1 MSKLRVTVACGDY
14 DIVRP
19 LKEGVVEAD
28 GLELIFLSEMGPRE
42 RHWRMGRK
50 HEFDVC
56 EENVGAYFMIRDQGE
71 LLTAI
76 PVFLHRRFRHGF
88 VFVNAEVGIREP
100 KDLNGKVV
108 GGTNFQPA
116 ANIWMRGILQEYY
129 GLDHR
134 SITWLVDRS
143 EDVPFTPAPGLRIE
157 KKKSE
162 KHLSDMLADGDIPAM
177 ISPTLPRPFVQG
189 DKRILR
195 LFPNYKEVE
204 ITFFKETGIFP
215 IMHVT
220 TIKQELAEKYPWVPT
235 NLVKA
240 FEKAKQLA
248 YRRLAN
254 PRMVPLAWVRT
265 AVEEQEAILGRD
277 PWSYGLTPANRN
289 NLQTVQR
296 YCHQQGL
303 IKTISPLDSLFA
315 DTDLGDAVGTGTDE
329 F

>member
-1 MSKLRVTVACGDY
+1 MSKLRLTVACGDY
-14 DIVRP
+14 DIIRP
-19 LKEGVVEAD
+19 LKEGLVEAD
-28 GLELIFLSEMGPRE
+28 GLELIFLSDMGPRE

-56 EENVGAYFMIRDQGE
+56 EENVGAYYMVRDQGE
-71 LLTAI
+71 PLTAI

-88 VFVNAEVGIREP
+88 VFVNADAGIREP

-116 ANIWMRGILQEYY
+116 ANIWMRGVLQQYH

-134 SITWLVDRS
+134 SITWLVDRT
-143 EDVPFTPAPGLRIE
+143 EDIAFTPPPGLRIE
-157 KKKSE
+157 MKRTDKA
-162 KHLSDMLADGDIPAM
+162 LSDMLADGDIPAM
-177 ISPTLPRPFVQG
+177 ISPTLPRPFING
-189 DKRILR
+189 DKRIRR
-195 LFPNYKEVE
+195 LFPNYKDVE
-204 ITFFKETGIFP
+204 IDYFRTTGIFP

-220 TIKQELAEKYPWVPT
+220 TIKQELVDKYPWVPT

-240 FEKAKQLA
+240 FERAKQLA

-254 PRMVPLAWVRT
+254 PRMVPLAFVRT
-265 AVEEQEAILGRD
+265 AVEEQEAILGKD

-289 NLQTVQR
+289 NLETVQR
-296 YCHQQGL
+296 YCHEQGL
-303 IKTISPLDSLFA
+303 IGRVVPLDALFA
-315 DTDLGDAVGTGTDE
+315 DTDLGDAVGSGSDE